1 MRRNDFALDG
11 DTGPILAPSYGPSID
26 SGPHHDMRSSH
37 RPEALTSDA
46 CSHVGGPETA
56 TVPDAGA
63 AVLEVTRLTEALRK
77 ARRGS
82 VPAEAELAGVAD
94 SLARRIRAHLE
105 RGTVHVTL
113 TDNRYTMISVRRAPR
128 GHGPRRYE
136 VRLHCMF
143 ADADPVITRALA
155 AYVVDNDRDASR
167 VLGDFIDANQEV
179 VRGGPRKS
187 PAQII
192 LTAGDHHDLR
202 VIFDELNTRYFDD
215 QIDAAIT
222 WGARNGR
229 PKRRH
234 SIKMGSYSVEE
245 RLIRIHRSL
254 DRAFVPR
261 FFVEAV
267 VFHEMLHQVHD
278 IKVKNGRREFHSK
291 AFLAEES
298 RFDRYLEARAW
309 ERAHL
314 DDLLTC

>member
-1 MRRNDFALDG
+1 MRLTDLDLTT
-11 DTGPILAPSYGPSID
+11 DTGPILAPLVSAEVPRS
-26 SGPHHDMRSSH
+26 HDMRTQ
-37 RPEALTSDA
+37 P
-46 CSHVGGPETA
+46 CSHLGGA
-56 TVPDAGA
+56 DDASVPDAGA
-63 AVLEVTRLTEALRK
+63 AVVEVTRLTEALRR

-82 VPAEAELAGVAD
+82 APAEAELAGVAD
-94 SLARRIRAHLE
+94 SLARRIRAHLV
-105 RGTVHVTL
+105 RGQVHVTL
-113 TDNRYTMISVRRAPR
+113 TDNRYTMISVRRAAR
-128 GHGPRRYE
+128 GHGPRRYD

-155 AYVVDNDRDASR
+155 RYVADNDRDASR

-179 VRGGPRKS
+179 VRGARKT
-187 PAQII
+187 PAPMI
-192 LTAGDHHDLR
+192 LTAGDQHDLR
-202 VIFDELNTRYFDD
+202 LIFDELNQRYFDGA
-215 QIDAAIT
+215 ITAAIT

-314 DDLLTC
+314 DALLTC

>member
-1 MRRNDFALDG
+1 MRLTDLDLTT
-11 DTGPILAPSYGPSID
+11 DTGPILAPSVSAEVPRS
-26 SGPHHDMRSSH
+26 HDMRTQ
-37 RPEALTSDA
+37 P
-46 CSHVGGPETA
+46 CSHLGGA
-56 TVPDAGA
+56 DDASVPDAGA
-63 AVLEVTRLTEALRK
+63 AVVEVTRLTEALRR

-82 VPAEAELAGVAD
+82 APAEAELAGVAD
-94 SLARRIRAHLE
+94 SLARRIRAHLA
-105 RGTVHVTL
+105 RGQVHVTL
-113 TDNRYTMISVRRAPR
+113 TDNRYTMISVRRAAR
-128 GHGPRRYE
+128 GHGPRRYD

-155 AYVVDNDRDASR
+155 RYVADNDRDASR

-179 VRGGPRKS
+179 VRGARKT
-187 PAQII
+187 PAPMI

-202 VIFDELNTRYFDD
+202 LIFDELNQRYFDGA
-215 QIDAAIT
+215 ITAAIT
-222 WGARNGR
+222 WGARSGQ

-254 DRAFVPR
+254 DRGFVPR

-314 DDLLTC
+314 DALLTC

>member
-1 MRRNDFALDG
+1 VRLTDLAVAA
-11 DTGPILAPSYGPSID
+11 DTGPILAPSADTSLD
-26 SGPHHDMRSSH
+26 SGPHPDMRTQ
-37 RPEALTSDA
+37 P
-46 CSHVGGPETA
+46 CSHLGGTELAA
-56 TVPDAGA
+56 TGDAGA
-63 AVLEVTRLTEALRK
+63 AVLEITRLTEALRR

-82 VPAEAELAGVAD
+82 APAEAELAGVAD

-105 RGTVHVTL
+105 RGQVHVTL
-113 TDNRYTMISVRRAPR
+113 TDNRYTMISVRRAAR
-128 GHGPRRYE
+128 GHGPRRYD

-155 AYVVDNDRDASR
+155 RYVVDNDRDASR
-167 VLGDFIDANQEV
+167 VLGDFIDANQDV
-179 VRGGPRKS
+179 VRGGARKS

-202 VIFDELNTRYFDD
+202 LIFDELNERYFGGT
-215 QIDAAIT
+215 IEAAIT
-222 WGARNGR
+222 WGARSGR
-229 PKRRH
+229 PRRRH

-254 DRAFVPR
+254 DRPFVPR

-291 AFLAEES
+291 AFLADES
-298 RFDRYLEARAW
+298 RFERYLEARAW
-309 ERAHL
+309 ERSHL